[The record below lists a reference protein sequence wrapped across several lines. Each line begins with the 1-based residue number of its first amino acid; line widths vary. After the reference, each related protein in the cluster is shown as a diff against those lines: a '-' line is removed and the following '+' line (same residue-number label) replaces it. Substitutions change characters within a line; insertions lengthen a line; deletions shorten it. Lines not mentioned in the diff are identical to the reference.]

1 MADSLNAG
9 VTAWSGWLPAL
20 LQPLLFVAGAPL
32 LVGWIK
38 RVKCRLQN
46 RRAPSLMQPYRD
58 LAKLFRKQVVL
69 ADNASP
75 LFRVTPYLVF
85 AATVLATATVPLL
98 SIRLPTA
105 AIADMI
111 VLIGFLALGR
121 FFLALAGMD
130 IGTAFG
136 GMGASREVS
145 LASLAE
151 PAMLMVIF
159 TLAMSAQST
168 NLSSVVG
175 HVHAEGLVLRPS
187 LLFALLG
194 LVLVAVAETGRIP
207 VDNPA
212 THLELTMV
220 HEAMVLEYSGRHLA
234 LLEWAAQLKL
244 MLYGVL
250 IANLFAPWGIA
261 VGGGAAALSVALG
274 AVSVKLALIGGLLAL
289 AETALAK
296 MRLFLVPQ
304 FLNLAFLLAL
314 LGALSYII
322 LESGV

>member
-1 MADSLNAG
+1 MADSLSVAVIDWG
-9 VTAWSGWLPAL
+9 GWLLAL
-20 LQPLLFVAGAPL
+20 LQTLLFVAGAPL
-32 LVGWIK
+32 LAGWIK
-38 RVKCRLQN
+38 RVQCRLQN
-46 RRAPSLMQPYRD
+46 RRAPALLQPHRD

-69 ADNASP
+69 AENASP
-75 LFRVTPYLVF
+75 LFRMTPYIVF
-85 AATVLATATVPLL
+85 AATVLAAATVPLL
-98 SIRLPTA
+98 STRLPTA
-105 AIADMI
+105 AIADVI
-111 VLIGFLALGR
+111 VLVGLLALGR

-168 NLSSVVG
+168 NLSSVVQ
-175 HVHAEGLVLRPS
+175 HVHAAGLVLRPS

-194 LVLVAVAETGRIP
+194 LLLVAVAETGRIP

-220 HEAMVLEYSGRHLA
+220 HEAMILEYSGRHLA
-234 LLEWAAQLKL
+234 LVEWAAQLKL

-261 VGGGAAALSVALG
+261 VDGGAAALSIALG
-274 AVSVKLALIGGLLAL
+274 AVTLKLMLIGVLLAL

-322 LESGV
+322 LETGV

>member
-1 MADSLNAG
+1 MADILTLN
-9 VTAWSGWLPAL
+9 GWLLAL
-20 LQPLLFVAGAPL
+20 VQAALFVGGAPL
-32 LVGWIK
+32 LTIWVK
-38 RVKCRLQN
+38 RNKCRLQN
-46 RRAPSLMQPYRD
+46 RRAPALLQPYRD

-69 ADNASP
+69 AENASP
-75 LFRVTPYLVF
+75 LFRCAPYIVF
-85 AATVLATATVPLL
+85 AATVLAAATIPLL
-98 SIRLPTA
+98 STNLPTA

-111 VLIGFLALGR
+111 VLVGFLAVGR

-145 LASLAE
+145 LSSFAE

-168 NLSSVVG
+168 NLSSVVQYL
-175 HVHAEGLVLRPS
+175 HDAGLVLRPS

-194 LVLVAVAETGRIP
+194 LLLVAVAESGRIP

-220 HEAMVLEYSGRHLA
+220 HEAMILEYSGRHLA
-234 LLEWAAQLKL
+234 LMEWAAQLKL
-244 MLYGVL
+244 MIFGVL
-250 IANLFAPWGIA
+250 IVNIFFPWGIA
-261 VGGGAAALSVALG
+261 TEPGAATL
-274 AVSVKLALIGGLLAL
+274 LLAL
-289 AETALAK
+289 LAVIVKLLLLGMVLAFAETALAK
-296 MRLFLVPQ
+296 MRVFLVPQ

-314 LGALSYII
+314 LGALSHII
-322 LESGV
+322 LEVDI